1 MKAKASMIS
10 RVETITPQVA
20 AFYLSHNSPNNRR
33 IKRAH
38 VEMLAR
44 DMAAGE
50 FKTTHQGIA
59 FDTDGT
65 LIDGQHRLHAIMMS
79 GTTVRMMVTRNCDA
93 DATLSVDRGAART
106 VHDAMT
112 IMMTDDSIR
121 SVILRNT
128 GMLSAMSSV
137 VRANISSRY
146 RLSSNDAI
154 LLYDAEPDIWNALH
168 SILNRGGRKRGPEM
182 AAYYA
187 ALVNG
192 VPADVVRAFDRVMN
206 AANMS
211 GCDQYNVQIVLKWRR
226 YLDDLSLKHIKLE
239 SQPVYQTTQS
249 AIWHFY
255 KNTRIK
261 NINVVS
267 TDCFPVRDHV
277 ASIINTTSFEE

>member
-1 MKAKASMIS
+1 MRAQATMTT
-10 RVETITPQVA
+10 RMENITPQIA
-20 AFYLSHNSPNNRR
+20 AEYLSHNAPNNRR

-65 LIDGQHRLHAIMMS
+65 LIDGQHRLQAIMMA
-79 GTTVRMMVTRNCDA
+79 GATVRMMVTRGCEKSA
-93 DATLSVDRGAART
+93 VLSVDRGATRT

-112 IMMTDDSIR
+112 IMMTDDSVR
-121 SVILRNT
+121 SSILRNNSL
-128 GMLSAMSSV
+128 LSAMSSV
-137 VRANISSRY
+137 LKANVNSKY
-146 RLSSNDAI
+146 RLSSNEAM
-154 LLYDAEPDIWNALH
+154 LMYDAEPEIWK
-168 SILNRGGRKRGPEM
+168 SIHNILKRCGRKRGPEM

-192 VPADVVRAFDRVMN
+192 VPESVVKAFDRVMN
-206 AANMS
+206 EANVS
-211 GCDQYNVQIVLKWRR
+211 GCGQYNVQIVLKWRR
-226 YLDDLSLKHIKLE
+226 YLDDLSMKHIRLE
-239 SQPVYQTTQS
+239 SQPVYQTTQF

-255 KNTRIK
+255 NNTKIK
-261 NINVVS
+261 NPTVVS

-277 ASIINTTSFEE
+277 RDIVNSLRFEE